1 MRVDSWAGHWVV
13 ALAQLETAVADGE
26 RLVEQGRHEEFQ
38 AFPVPVLGAGLPAE
52 LADRA
57 RSLHEQI
64 TNLTVRVVD
73 AMAATLAEIELAATE
88 RADRPERAGRPVP
101 RQWQPAYVDAR
112 A

>member
-1 MRVDSWAGHWVV
+1 MPSPSSRPWSPTASAWSSRAGTRSSGHFRCPSW
-13 ALAQLETAVADGE
+13 
-26 RLVEQGRHEEFQ
+26 
-38 AFPVPVLGAGLPAE
+38 VPALPAE

-57 RSLHEQI
+57 RSLQTQI
-64 TNLTVRVVD
+64 TTLTARVVD
-73 AMAATLAEIELAATE
+73 AMAATMAEIELAATE